1 MAGEEEELRG
11 MLEKRSE
18 HFITEEY
25 PFSSEYL
32 GPGASTNHSP
42 CYVLAKLVNNE
53 KLKNTVVRMILSTKD
68 WYPRWYSYAALN
80 KFIGNYTT
88 SLHAY
93 PLLDC
98 YGATGDDY
106 LLQMAYGSLLG
117 HWCCVDSK
125 GKGYNRREW
134 RFNPVDRDHPRYNFY
149 VNEARSLELGVGL
162 NSNLSLLCSTL
173 VFDEHFVGDRLW
185 MHRIRNRGWISTGA
199 MVGFRFQ
206 S

>member
-1 MAGEEEELRG
+1 LGKHVRESCAPRVFQAGIYSGGLDEEGMAGEEEELRG

-80 KFIGNYTT
+80 KFIE
-88 SLHAY
+88 LHYLSACVPSSG
-93 PLLDC
+93 PLWS
-98 YGATGDDY
+98 Y
-106 LLQMAYGSLLG
+106 
-117 HWCCVDSK
+117 
-125 GKGYNRREW
+125 R
-134 RFNPVDRDHPRYNFY
+134 
-149 VNEARSLELGVGL
+149 
-162 NSNLSLLCSTL
+162 
-173 VFDEHFVGDRLW
+173 
-185 MHRIRNRGWISTGA
+185 
-199 MVGFRFQ
+199 
-206 S
+206 